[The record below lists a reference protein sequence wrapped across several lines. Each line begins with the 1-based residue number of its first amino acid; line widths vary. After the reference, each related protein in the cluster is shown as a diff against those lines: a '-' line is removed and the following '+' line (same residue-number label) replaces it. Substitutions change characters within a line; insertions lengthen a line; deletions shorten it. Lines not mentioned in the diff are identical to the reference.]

1 MAIDDFTR
9 AMDDTRP
16 SGATSSWSLPESVPF
31 YGVARGIAYGMSGQF
46 DEAIADFDKYI
57 GEDQTY
63 AIPYLFRGIAL
74 QTLGQSDLAE
84 KDRAKACELD
94 KELC

>member
-1 MAIDDFTR
+1 
-9 AMDDTRP
+9 MDDTGLLRWP
-16 SGATSSWSLPESVPF
+16 LKTLPISF
-31 YGVARGIAYGMSGQF
+31 RWLY
-46 DEAIADFDKYI
+46 FDKYI

-63 AIPYLFRGIAL
+63 AIPYLFRGIDL

-94 KELC
+94 KEFC